1 MDQQGSLPFFT
12 HSMLSVVVI
21 SNIRNIL
28 KEDITACNS
37 NTVWSQIT
45 ISIAD
50 EWSDE
55 DGVNRRQFWWFL
67 IVWSGNLISVVC
79 MRVLPSMEQLI
90 SNKQKLTSVQDY
102 SVIRTSD
109 GPLCITR
116 LTYVNVSETT
126 ISLNG
131 RLILCPLLIHCISYF
146 LCHPI

>member
-1 MDQQGSLPFFT
+1 
-12 HSMLSVVVI
+12 
-21 SNIRNIL
+21 
-28 KEDITACNS
+28 
-37 NTVWSQIT
+37 
-45 ISIAD
+45 
-50 EWSDE
+50 
-55 DGVNRRQFWWFL
+55 
-67 IVWSGNLISVVC
+67 

-131 RLILCPLLIHCISYF
+131 RLILCPFANTLYF
-146 LCHPI
+146 IFSLSPNLAV